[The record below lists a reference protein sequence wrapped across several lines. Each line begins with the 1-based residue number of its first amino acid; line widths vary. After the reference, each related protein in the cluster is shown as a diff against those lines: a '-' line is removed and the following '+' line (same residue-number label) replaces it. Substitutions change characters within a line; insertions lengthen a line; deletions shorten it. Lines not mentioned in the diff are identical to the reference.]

1 MARINADDLPNLR
14 PSASSAVSLYLR
26 LRRSRA
32 GSSVVS
38 KGGQKSLKKDFT
50 NAGAHTINAPMN
62 IGPRSILLV
71 APVVLA
77 SVSWLPN
84 EVFALDFS
92 QARVTQ
98 VVQDVKVVPSGA
110 AARPAAVNET
120 VHQGSA
126 VQTGTQSRSEL
137 TFQDQTITRLGEN
150 TIFSVGKGGRTI
162 DLGSG
167 QFLLYVPKKAGGA
180 KVKMGSVTA
189 AITGTTV
196 MGHVYESGLV
206 EFTVL
211 EGSACI
217 HLDKWGQAMYVQAGQ
232 RIVYD
237 PMLQRLEDP
246 VDVDI
251 QEQLSSPLVADFRKL
266 PSAAL
271 INEEIAIQHGRAN
284 DDLVRALAASGATID
299 TATPEQ
305 FLAAFDSLIAS
316 ADPRV
321 VCALVGRAARARP
334 DLADRIAVAAIT
346 AARPVRGYSKDFKQ
360 PVGKE
365 IPCEWVQCILQAAIA
380 ADPSAQRAIIDAAL
394 AAAPMLR
401 DCILAVTPCPG
412 ENEFVQPYIIGPI
425 NPANF
430 VPPPVS
436 PEQPPTTNNR

>member
-1 MARINADDLPNLR
+1 M
-14 PSASSAVSLYLR
+14 S
-26 LRRSRA
+26 RRAAETSTRA
-32 GSSVVS
+32 GWAPQTPSSVVS
-38 KGGQKSLKKDFT
+38 AQSVVSKREAKKSQRKDFT
-50 NAGAHTINAPMN
+50 NAKAHTINAPMN
-62 IGPRSILLV
+62 IRPRSILLV

-77 SVSWLPN
+77 SVSWLPS

-98 VVQDVKVVPSGA
+98 VVQDVKVVPSGS

-120 VHQGSA
+120 VNQGSA

-150 TIFSVGKGGRTI
+150 TIFTVGKGGRTV

-196 MGHVYESGLV
+196 LGHVYESGLV

-211 EGSACI
+211 EGSACV
-217 HLDKWGQAMYVQAGQ
+217 HLDKWGQAIYVQAGQ
-232 RIVYD
+232 RVVYD
-237 PMLQRLEDP
+237 PMLQRLENP

-251 QEQLSSPLVADFRKL
+251 QEQLSSPLVADFRQL
-266 PSAAL
+266 PSAGL

-284 DDLVRALAASGATID
+284 DELVRALAAQGATID

-305 FLAAFDSLIAS
+305 FLAAFDSIIAR
-316 ADPRV
+316 ADPHT
-321 VCALVGRAARARP
+321 VCALVGRAVRARP

-365 IPCEWVQCILQAAIA
+365 IPCEWVQCIIQAAIA
-380 ADPSAQRAIIDAAL
+380 ADPAAERQIIDAAI

-401 DCILAVTPCPG
+401 DCILAVTPCPA
-412 ENEFVQPYIIGPI
+412 ENAFVQPYIIAPI

-436 PEQPPTTNNR
+436 PEQPPTSNNR